1 MRPGITWA
9 IVGALAVIVV
19 FAGLDVLR
27 SAGDEPTPSAA
38 ASATAVTTTRT
49 EPDRSTAREVER
61 TGNSWARLFGAG
73 RTCNQFM
80 VQPACERVACERLSG
95 ELIENCTRVS
105 PKVQRSFAAAGVQDI
120 VIRGIWAAAR
130 FSNGETVLFREVGI
144 SGSWAIVGSGQAA
157 SSSSSDAHRTRQR
170 PALAAKVT
178 CRSR

>member
-1 MRPGITWA
+1 MRPGITWV
-9 IVGALAVIVV
+9 IVAAVAVIVI

-27 SAGDEPTPSAA
+27 SEPTPSA

-49 EPDRSTAREVER
+49 EPDRNTAREVER

-80 VQPACERVACERLSG
+80 VQPACERVACERPSG

-105 PKVQRSFAAAGVQDI
+105 PKVRRSFAAAEVQDI

-144 SGSWAIVGSGQAA
+144 SGSWAIVGVGAG
-157 SSSSSDAHRTRQR
+157 R
-170 PALAAKVT
+170 KFFE
-178 CRSR
+178 